1 MNKRRLVLE
10 DGTVMDGIGFGYQG
24 EVNGE
29 MIFNTGMT
37 GYEHVL
43 SDPSYCGQLVVMTS
57 PKISTNGINQ
67 SDCVSSYMNGLIVK
81 DYGNSPNRSQDAKD
95 LNSFLLDQQIPGLAN
110 IDTRMLTKHIRQFGT
125 LKGSI
130 VDADTPIDMT
140 IKKLKSVKDSSD
152 HVQKVSTPT
161 PYVIPGKGANIVI
174 IDLGM
179 KHSILKELTARDCQV
194 TVVPY
199 NYSADQILQLKPD
212 GILISSGPG
221 NPKNLPETIATIQQL
236 PRHIPVFGIGLGHQ
250 VMALALGADTE
261 KMLNG
266 HHGNN
271 YPVKDLLKQKSYMTS
286 QNHLYSV
293 SRNSLRNTD
302 LEITHIGLNEDSI
315 EGLRHKSYSY
325 FSVQFQPEGKPG
337 PEDMHYLYDEFLIKI
352 QHHQAKN
359 EEDVYAEKY

>member
-1 MNKRRLVLE
+1 MSKRRLVLE

-57 PKISTNGINQ
+57 PKIGTNGINQ
-67 SDCVSSYMNGLIVK
+67 NDCMSAYLNGLIVK
-81 DYGNSPNRSQDAKD
+81 DYGNSPNSSQNAKD

-130 VDADTPIDMT
+130 VDVDTPIDMT
-140 IKKLKSVKDSSD
+140 IKKLKNVKDSSD
-152 HVQKVSTPT
+152 QVQRVSTQK
-161 PYVIPGKGANIVI
+161 PYVIPGKGSNIVV

-179 KHSILKELTARDCQV
+179 KLSILRELTARDCQV

-199 NYSADQILQLKPD
+199 NYSADQIIRLKPD
-212 GILISSGPG
+212 GIFITSGPG

-250 VMALALGADTE
+250 VMALGFGAETE
-261 KMLNG
+261 KMLYG

-293 SRNSLRNTD
+293 SRNSLQNTD
-302 LEITHIGLNEDSI
+302 LEITHIGLNDDAI

-337 PEDMHYLYDEFLIKI
+337 PEDMHYLYDEFLTAI
-352 QHHQAKN
+352 QHDQAKN
-359 EEDVYAEKY
+359 KEDMYVEKY